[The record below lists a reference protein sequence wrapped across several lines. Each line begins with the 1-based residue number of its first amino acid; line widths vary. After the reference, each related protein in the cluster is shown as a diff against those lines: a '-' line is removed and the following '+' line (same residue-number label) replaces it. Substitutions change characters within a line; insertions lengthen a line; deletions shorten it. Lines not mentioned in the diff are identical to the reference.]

1 MKSLGKLF
9 WAILVFGIILLLV
22 EAVLFKDIKNSI
34 GSIPALMIFILTML
48 SAVYVSLYFGWKD
61 GQLEILA
68 P

>member
-48 SAVYVSLYFGWKD
+48 SAVYVSLYIGWKD